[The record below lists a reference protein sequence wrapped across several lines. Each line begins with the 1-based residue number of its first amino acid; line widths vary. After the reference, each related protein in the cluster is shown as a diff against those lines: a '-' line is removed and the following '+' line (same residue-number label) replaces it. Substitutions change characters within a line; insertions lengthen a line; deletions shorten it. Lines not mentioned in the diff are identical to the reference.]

1 MAKSKAPAAP
11 AAKNGGAGQDSGE
24 NGDKNGITDGDDKP
38 IRNLYLVD
46 GSGYLFRA
54 YHALPPM
61 NRPDGTPINAVYGFC
76 RMLVADLLDK
86 PEVDHVAMILDSS
99 EVTFR
104 NKIYDKYKA
113 NRPPPPEDLIP
124 QFPLIRE
131 AARAFNLTVCELD
144 GYEADDLIA
153 TYARLAVEAGATCTI
168 VSSDKDLMQLIR
180 PGVEMM
186 DPIKKIKLGPEA
198 VMEKFGVTP
207 DKVVDV
213 QALIGDSVD
222 NVPGVP
228 GIGPTAAAASINKF
242 GSLDNLL
249 EAVKDPEK
257 FAASFKADADAAEST
272 VLKLLGRPCKLAP
285 TSKDLGAILFD
296 ELKIPGAQR
305 DKKGNWDI
313 GNDALRGLSAAHKV
327 IPLIIECREK
337 ARAASAAAGWAE
349 KIDKNREL
357 AKTSRELV
365 ELRDDVP
372 VPASPDSFDKK
383 KPDPNILLPWL
394 KRQDFKSLLTRFTGE
409 LGEATA
415 PVEPTPSAPRPAPPA
430 TPPKPAPAAQVKTNQ
445 PFTPTDYELIQDET
459 ALDAWVAEATRAG
472 TVAFDCE
479 TDALDANNAK
489 LVGVSMA
496 LLEGPW
502 GNVNSVRRRAAYLP
516 LGHREPAGEAQGAL
530 DLAGSG
536 TANAGEGKLLAG
548 QIPLKTAVA
557 KLKPLLEDAS
567 VLKVGQNIKYD
578 MCIFRGLGVEIGP
591 VDDTMLLSF
600 VLDAGKHDH
609 GMDDLAKLYLGQDT
623 IKFSDVAGSGAK
635 QVGFDRVPIDKAR
648 DYAAEDADVT
658 MQLWA
663 QFKPRLA
670 QEQMVGVYETI
681 ERPLIP
687 VLLGMEQAGIKIDA
701 RRLKALSSDFEKRM
715 LELEQELHKLA
726 GRPFNVGSPKQLGE
740 ILFDEQ
746 KLPGGRRNKNG
757 SWATDVSILED
768 LAAQGHALPVKI
780 MEHRQISKLKGTYTD
795 ALVRELDAK
804 TGRVHTSYQ
813 MTGAATG
820 RLASTDPNLQNIP
833 VRTEEGRKIRQAFIA
848 EAGHKLLS
856 ADYSQIELRLLAHV
870 ADIASLKEAFARG
883 DDIHAITASEMF
895 GVPVKGMD
903 PLVRRRAKAIN
914 FGIIYGISA
923 FGLANQLGIGQQEAR
938 EYIAKYFQRYPGIR
952 DYMETTKAYARK
964 NGYVKTPFGRKIHL
978 KYIADKSQ
986 GMRAFA
992 ERAAINA
999 PLQGGAA
1006 DIIKRAM
1013 IRLPPALRAARL
1025 KSRMLLQVHDELLF
1039 EVPDKEIDKTKDVAR
1054 KVMEG
1059 AATLS
1064 VPLVVDT
1071 GVGDNWAA
1079 AH

>member
-1 MAKSKAPAAP
+1 MAKSKAAAAA
-11 AAKNGGAGQDSGE
+11 AAKEVPPAKGNGAAADGE
-24 NGDKNGITDGDDKP
+24 DKP
-38 IRNLYLVD
+38 IRHLYLVD

-61 NRPDGTPINAVYGFC
+61 TRPDGTPINAVYGFC

-86 PEVDHVAMILDSS
+86 PEVDHIAMILDSS

-104 NKIYDKYKA
+104 NQIYDKYKA
-113 NRPPPPEDLIP
+113 NRPPPPEDLVP

-131 AARAFNLTVCELD
+131 AAKAFNVTVCELD

-153 TYARLAVEAGATCTI
+153 TYARMALEAGATCTI

-180 PGVEMM
+180 PGVDMM
-186 DPIKKIKLGPEA
+186 DPIKKTRLGPEA
-198 VMEKFGVTP
+198 VLEKFGVAP

-213 QALIGDSVD
+213 QALAGDSVD

-228 GIGPTAAAASINKF
+228 GIGVKTAAQLINEY
-242 GSLDNLL
+242 GDLETLL
-249 EAVKDPEK
+249 
-257 FAASFKADADAAEST
+257 
-272 VLKLLGRPCKLAP
+272 
-285 TSKDLGAILFD
+285 
-296 ELKIPGAQR
+296 
-305 DKKGNWDI
+305 
-313 GNDALRGLSAAHKV
+313 
-327 IPLIIECREK
+327 
-337 ARAASAAAGWAE
+337 ARAGEIKQPKRREALIAHAE
-349 KIDKNREL
+349 QARI
-357 AKTSRELV
+357 SRKLV
-365 ELRDDVP
+365 LLKDDVP
-372 VPASPDSFDKK
+372 APAHPDTFDKRR
-383 KPDPNILLPWL
+383 PDPNVLLPWL
-394 KRQDFKSLLTRFTGE
+394 ELQGFKSLLSRFATE
-409 LGEATA
+409 LGAATA
-415 PVEPTPSAPRPAPPA
+415 PVALAAPSPQPAQ
-430 TPPKPAPAAQVKTNQ
+430 PAPAATPALPAPAAARPRSNQ
-445 PFTPTDYELIQDET
+445 PFTPADYELIADEK
-459 ALDAWVAEATRAG
+459 ALDEWIAEATRAG
-472 TVAFDCE
+472 VVAFDCE
-479 TDALDANNAK
+479 TDALDAQNAG
-489 LVGVSMA
+489 LVGVSLA

-502 GNVNSVRRRAAYLP
+502 GNVNSSRRRAAYLP
-516 LGHREPAGEAQGAL
+516 LGHRRPGGAAQGSL
-530 DLAGSG
+530 DLAGDGSAD
-536 TANAGEGKLLAG
+536 TAGELLPD
-548 QIPLKTAVA
+548 QIPLKAALA
-557 KLKPLLEDAS
+557 KLKPLLEDPS

-578 MCIFRGLGVEIGP
+578 MCVFRQLGIEIGP

-600 VLDAGKHDH
+600 VLDAGKHNH
-609 GMDDLAKLYLGQDT
+609 GMDELAERYLGQKT
-623 IKFSDVAGSGAK
+623 IKFSDVAGSGAR
-635 QVGFDRVPIDKAR
+635 QVSFDKVPVDKAR

-663 QFKPRLA
+663 HFKPRLA
-670 QEQMVGVYETI
+670 TEHMVTVYETI

-687 VLLGMEQAGIKIDA
+687 VLLSMEQAGIKVDA
-701 RRLKALSSDFEKRM
+701 PQLRRLSAEFEKRM
-715 LELEQELHKLA
+715 GELEREIHKIA
-726 GRPFNVGSPKQLGE
+726 GREFNVGSPKQLGE

-757 SWATDVSILED
+757 TWATDVSILED

-780 MEHRQISKLKGTYTD
+780 MEHRQIAKLKGTYTD
-795 ALVRELDAK
+795 ALVRQLDAK
-804 TGRVHTSYQ
+804 TGRVHTCYQ

-833 VRTEEGRKIRQAFIA
+833 VRTEEGRKIREAFIA

-923 FGLANQLGIGQQEAR
+923 FGLAQQLGIGQPEAR
-938 EYIAKYFQRYPGIR
+938 EYIARYFQRYPGIR
-952 DYMETTKAYARK
+952 DYMERTKEYARR

-978 KYIADKSQ
+978 RFINDKSQ

-1006 DIIKRAM
+1006 DIIKKAM
-1013 IRLPPALRAARL
+1013 IRLPAALVAAGL
-1025 KSRMLLQVHDELLF
+1025 NSRMLLQVHDELLF
-1039 EVPDKEIDKTKDVAR
+1039 EVPDPEIEKTKEVAR
-1054 KVMEG
+1054 TVMEG

-1064 VPLVVDT
+1064 VPLVVET
-1071 GVGDNWAA
+1071 GVGANWAA

>member
-1 MAKSKAPAAP
+1 MARTKATAAAP
-11 AAKNGGAGQDSGE
+11 AANDTPTGTAA
-24 NGDKNGITDGDDKP
+24 TAGDDKP
-38 IRNLYLVD
+38 IRHLYLVD

-61 NRPDGTPINAVYGFC
+61 TRPDGTPINAVYGFC

-86 PEVDHVAMILDSS
+86 PEVDHIAMILDSS

-104 NKIYDKYKA
+104 NQIYDKYKA

-131 AARAFNLTVCELD
+131 AARAFNVTVCELD
-144 GYEADDLIA
+144 GFEADDLIA
-153 TYARLAVEAGATCTI
+153 TYARLAIEAGATCTI
-168 VSSDKDLMQLIR
+168 VSSDKDLMQLVR

-186 DPIKKIKLGPEA
+186 DPIKKTKIGPAE

-207 DKVVDV
+207 DKVVEV
-213 QALIGDSVD
+213 QALAGDSTD

-228 GIGPTAAAASINKF
+228 GIGVKTAAQLINEY
-242 GSLDNLL
+242 GDLETLL
-249 EAVKDPEK
+249 
-257 FAASFKADADAAEST
+257 
-272 VLKLLGRPCKLAP
+272 
-285 TSKDLGAILFD
+285 
-296 ELKIPGAQR
+296 
-305 DKKGNWDI
+305 
-313 GNDALRGLSAAHKV
+313 
-327 IPLIIECREK
+327 
-337 ARAASAAAGWAE
+337 ARAGEIKQPKRREALLQNA
-349 KIDKNREL
+349 EL
-357 AKTSRELV
+357 ARLSRKLV
-365 ELRDDVP
+365 LLRDDA
-372 VPASPDSFDKK
+372 PAPADPDTFDKR
-383 KPDPNILLPWL
+383 KPDPNVLLPWL
-394 KRQDFKSLLTRFTGE
+394 EQQGFKSLLQRYRGE
-409 LGEATA
+409 LGEASDPVAPAAA
-415 PVEPTPSAPRPAPPA
+415 PVQPALPAPTAARPAPA
-430 TPPKPAPAAQVKTNQ
+430 RARSNR
-445 PFTPTDYELIQDET
+445 PFTQADYELIQDVT
-459 ALDAWVAEATRAG
+459 ALDEWVAEATKAG
-472 TVAFDCE
+472 VVAFDCE
-479 TDALDANNAK
+479 TDALDSHNAG
-489 LVGVSMA
+489 LVGVSLA

-502 GNVNSVRRRAAYLP
+502 GNVDSTRRRAAYLP
-516 LGHREPAGEAQGAL
+516 LRHRAPGGEAQGTL
-530 DLAGSG
+530 DLGGDGPASG
-536 TANAGEGKLLAG
+536 DGRLLPG
-548 QIPLKTAVA
+548 QLPLDAA
-557 KLKPLLEDAS
+557 IARLKPLLEDPS

-578 MCIFRGLGVEIGP
+578 MAVLRRYGVEIGP

-600 VLDAGKHDH
+600 VLDAGSHNH
-609 GMDDLAKLYLGQDT
+609 GMDELAERYLGQKT

-635 QVGFDRVPIDKAR
+635 QVSFDKVPIDKAR

-670 QEQMVGVYETI
+670 TDHMVTVYETI

-687 VLLGMEQAGIKIDA
+687 VLLGMEQAGIKVDA
-701 RRLKALSSDFEKRM
+701 PQLRRLSAEFERRM
-715 LELEQELHKLA
+715 GELEGEIHKVA
-726 GRPFNVGSPKQLGE
+726 GREFNVGSPKQLGE

-780 MEHRQISKLKGTYTD
+780 MEHRQIAKLKGTYTD
-795 ALVRELDAK
+795 ALVRELDAR

-833 VRTEEGRKIRQAFIA
+833 VRTEEGRKIREAFIA
-848 EAGHKLLS
+848 EQGHKLLS

-870 ADIASLKEAFARG
+870 ADIQSLKEAFARG

-923 FGLANQLGIGQQEAR
+923 FGLANQLGIGQPEAR
-938 EYIAKYFQRYPGIR
+938 ECIARYFLRYPGIR

-964 NGYVKTPFGRKIHL
+964 HGYVKTPFGRKVHL
-978 KYIADKSQ
+978 RFINDKSQ

-992 ERAAINA
+992 ERASINA

-1006 DIIKRAM
+1006 DIIKKAM
-1013 IRLPPALRAARL
+1013 IRLPGALASAGLAA
-1025 KSRMLLQVHDELLF
+1025 RMLLQVHDELLF
-1039 EVPDKEIDKTKDVAR
+1039 EVPVAEIDETREVTR
-1054 KVMEG
+1054 RVMEG

-1064 VPLVVDT
+1064 VPLVVET

>member
-1 MAKSKAPAAP
+1 MAKPKEPAAP
-11 AAKNGGAGQDSGE
+11 AAAKSAKNG
-24 NGDKNGITDGDDKP
+24 KDGDNKP

-104 NKIYDKYKA
+104 NQIYDKYKA
-113 NRPPPPEDLIP
+113 NRPPPPDDLIP

-131 AARAFNLTVCELD
+131 AAKAFNITVCELD

-186 DPIKKIKLGPEA
+186 DPIKKTKIGPEA
-198 VMEKFGVTP
+198 VMEKFGVAP
-207 DKVVDV
+207 NKVVEV
-213 QALIGDSVD
+213 QALAGDSTD

-228 GIGPTAAAASINKF
+228 GIGVKTAAQLINEY
-242 GSLDNLL
+242 GDLETLL
-249 EAVKDPEK
+249 
-257 FAASFKADADAAEST
+257 
-272 VLKLLGRPCKLAP
+272 
-285 TSKDLGAILFD
+285 
-296 ELKIPGAQR
+296 
-305 DKKGNWDI
+305 
-313 GNDALRGLSAAHKV
+313 
-327 IPLIIECREK
+327 
-337 ARAASAAAGWAE
+337 ARAGEIKQPKRREALQQNA
-349 KIDKNREL
+349 EL
-357 AKTSRELV
+357 ARISKKLV
-365 ELRDDVP
+365 QLRDDVP
-372 VPASPDSFDKK
+372 TPAEPEAFDKR
-383 KPDPNILLPWL
+383 KPDPNVLLPWL
-394 KRQDFKSLLTRFTGE
+394 ELQGFKSLLQRFTGE
-409 LGEATA
+409 LGEATSPVTPAATSAPAKKAA
-415 PVEPTPSAPRPAPPA
+415 PVDS
-430 TPPKPAPAAQVKTNQ
+430 KPAPSTAPRSNQ
-445 PFTPTDYELIQDET
+445 PFTAADYELIQDEK
-459 ALDAWVAEATRAG
+459 ALDEWVAEATRAG
-472 TVAFDCE
+472 VVAFDCE
-479 TDALDANNAK
+479 TDALDSNNAG
-489 LVGVSMA
+489 LVGLSLA

-502 GNVNSVRRRAAYLP
+502 GNVNSTRRRAAYLP
-516 LGHREPAGEAQGAL
+516 ISHRAPGGEAQGAL
-530 DLAGSG
+530 DLGGDGAKDGD
-536 TANAGEGKLLAG
+536 GKLLPG
-548 QIPLKTAVA
+548 QLPLKTVIDR
-557 KLKPLLEDAS
+557 LKPLLEDPA
-567 VLKVGQNIKYD
+567 VLKVGQNMKYD
-578 MCIFRGLGVEIGP
+578 MCVFRRHGVEIGP

-600 VLDAGKHDH
+600 VLDAGKHNH
-609 GMDDLAKLYLGQDT
+609 GMDDLAKLYLGQET

-635 QVGFDRVPIDKAR
+635 QVSFDKVPIDKAR

-658 MQLWA
+658 LQLWA
-663 QFKPRLA
+663 RFKPRLA
-670 QEQMVGVYETI
+670 SEHMVGLYETI

-687 VLLGMEQAGIKIDA
+687 VLLGMETAGIKIDA
-701 RRLKALSSDFEKRM
+701 PRLRALSAEFEKRM
-715 LELEQELHKLA
+715 LELEQEIHKIA

-746 KLPGGRRNKNG
+746 NLPGGKRNKNG

-848 EAGHKLLS
+848 ETGNKLLS
-856 ADYSQIELRLLAHV
+856 ADYSRIELRLLAHV
-870 ADIASLKEAFARG
+870 ADLASLKEAFARG

-938 EYIAKYFQRYPGIR
+938 EYIAKYFLRYPGIR
-952 DYMETTKAYARK
+952 DYIETTKEYARK
-964 NGYVKTPFGRKIHL
+964 HGYVKTPFGRKIHL
-978 KYIADKSQ
+978 KYINEKAQ

-1013 IRLPPALRAARL
+1013 IRLPSALKAARL
-1025 KSRMLLQVHDELLF
+1025 RGRMLLQVHDELLF

>member
-1 MAKSKAPAAP
+1 MAKSKAAAAP
-11 AAKNGGAGQDSGE
+11 AAKKDATGGAGD
-24 NGDKNGITDGDDKP
+24 NAP
-38 IRNLYLVD
+38 IRHLYLVD

-61 NRPDGTPINAVYGFC
+61 TRPDGTPINAVYGFC

-86 PEVDHVAMILDSS
+86 PEVDHIAMILDSS

-113 NRPPPPEDLIP
+113 NRPPPPEDLVP

-131 AARAFNLTVCELD
+131 AARAFNVTVCELD

-153 TYARLAVEAGATCTI
+153 TYARLALEAGATCTI

-186 DPIKKIKLGPEA
+186 DPIKKTRLGPEA
-198 VMEKFGVTP
+198 VMEKFGVAP

-213 QALIGDSVD
+213 QALAGDSVD

-228 GIGPTAAAASINKF
+228 GIGVKTAAQLINEY
-242 GSLDNLL
+242 GDLETLL
-249 EAVKDPEK
+249 
-257 FAASFKADADAAEST
+257 
-272 VLKLLGRPCKLAP
+272 
-285 TSKDLGAILFD
+285 
-296 ELKIPGAQR
+296 
-305 DKKGNWDI
+305 
-313 GNDALRGLSAAHKV
+313 
-327 IPLIIECREK
+327 
-337 ARAASAAAGWAE
+337 ARAGEIKQPKRREALIANA
-349 KIDKNREL
+349 EL
-357 AKTSRELV
+357 ARISKQLV
-365 ELRDDVP
+365 TLRDDA
-372 VPASPDSFDKK
+372 PAPADPDSFDKR
-383 KPDPNILLPWL
+383 KPDPNVLLPWL
-394 KRQDFKSLLTRFTGE
+394 EQQGFKSLVTRFAGE

-415 PVEPTPSAPRPAPPA
+415 PVAPAAPAVR
-430 TPPKPAPAAQVKTNQ
+430 PAPAAGAAPGPAPSTGRPKSNQ
-445 PFTPTDYELIQDET
+445 PFTAADYELVTEAAQLDE
-459 ALDAWVAEATRAG
+459 WVAEATKAG

-479 TDALDANNAK
+479 TDALDAQNGG
-489 LVGVSMA
+489 LVGVSLA

-502 GNVNSVRRRAAYLP
+502 GNVNSSRRRAAYVP
-516 LGHREPAGEAQGAL
+516 LGHRAPGGEAQGTL
-530 DLAGSG
+530 DLAGDG
-536 TANAGEGKLLAG
+536 ADKDGGRLLPG
-548 QIPLKTAVA
+548 QIPLETAIA
-557 KLKPLLEDAS
+557 RLKPLLEDPS

-578 MCIFRGLGVEIGP
+578 MCVLRQHGVEIGP

-600 VLDAGKHDH
+600 VLDAGRHNH
-609 GMDDLAKLYLGQDT
+609 GMDELAERYLGQKT
-623 IKFSDVAGSGAK
+623 IKFSEVAGSGAK
-635 QVGFDRVPIDKAR
+635 QVSFDRVPIDKAR

-663 QFKPRLA
+663 EFKPRLVH
-670 QEQMVGVYETI
+670 EHMVGVYETI

-701 RRLKALSSDFEKRM
+701 PRLRTLSAEFEKRM
-715 LELEQELHKLA
+715 AELEQEIHKIA
-726 GRPFNVGSPKQLGE
+726 GREFNVGSPKQLGE

-780 MEHRQISKLKGTYTD
+780 MEHRQIAKLKGTYTD
-795 ALVRELDAK
+795 ALVRELDAR

-833 VRTEEGRKIRQAFIA
+833 VRTEEGRKIREAFIA
-848 EAGHKLLS
+848 ETGHKLLS

-938 EYIAKYFQRYPGIR
+938 EYIARYFQRYPGIR
-952 DYMETTKAYARK
+952 DYMETTKEYARR

-978 KYIADKSQ
+978 RFIADKSQ

-1006 DIIKRAM
+1006 DIIKKAM
-1013 IRLPPALRAARL
+1013 IRLPAALKEAHLA
-1025 KSRMLLQVHDELLF
+1025 SRMLLQVHDELLF
-1039 EVPDKEIDKTKDVAR
+1039 EVPDQEIDKTKAVAR
-1054 KVMEG
+1054 SVMEG

-1064 VPLVVDT
+1064 VPLVVET